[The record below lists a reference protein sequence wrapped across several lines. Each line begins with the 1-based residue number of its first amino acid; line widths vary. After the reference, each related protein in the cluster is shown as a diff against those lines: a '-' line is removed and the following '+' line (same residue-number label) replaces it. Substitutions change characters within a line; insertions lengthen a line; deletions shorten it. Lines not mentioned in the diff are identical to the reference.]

1 MSAFKNLVE
10 FNKQLPHHQGVEL
23 LNLIH
28 AYVLETEA
36 EKLALMEQYESIFL
50 NTKLSTNKTLSTNPH
65 QTVQGC

>member
-28 AYVLETEA
+28 AYLLETES
-36 EKLALMEQYESIFL
+36 EKLALMEQYESIFK
-50 NTKLSTNKTLSTNPH
+50 NATNKTLLSNPI
-65 QTVQGC
+65 QTIEGC

>member
-1 MSAFKNLVE
+1 MSAFKKLVE

-50 NTKLSTNKTLSTNPH
+50 NAKLSTNKTLSTNPH